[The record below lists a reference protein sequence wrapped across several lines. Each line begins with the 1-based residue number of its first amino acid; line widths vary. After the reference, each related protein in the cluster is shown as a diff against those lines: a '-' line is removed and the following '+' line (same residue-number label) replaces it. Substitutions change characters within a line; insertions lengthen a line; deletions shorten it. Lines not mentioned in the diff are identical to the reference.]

1 MTLAVRLAGGCFGQS
16 NPSAAA
22 RARRVFADQF
32 DAGPFQG
39 GDDLDQCVDDAANLA
54 IGRFH
59 ALDRRQGQP
68 GQLRELALVKSEK
81 GTRCPHLLRRD
92 HTSSMMFNTS
102 KTSLNNR
109 SEEHT
114 SELQSLMRHS
124 YADF

>member
-59 ALDRRQGQP
+59 ALARRQGQP
-68 GQLRELALVKSEK
+68 GQLRALALVKSET
-81 GTRCPHLLRRD
+81 GTRCPPLLRLA
-92 HTSSMMFNTS
+92 HTKPTERRVGNECGS
-102 KTSLNNR
+102 KVR
-109 SEEHT
+109 SRWST
-114 SELQSLMRHS
+114 
-124 YADF
+124 YP